1 MNIPRL
7 DLPRIVVL
15 GCGFAGIKF
24 IQKIDSKKYQ
34 IILLDKHNYH
44 TFQPL
49 MYQVATSG
57 LEPDSITYPIRKI
70 FKGKKNF
77 HFRKAEV
84 LDVKH
89 DQKVVNTSIGTIEYD
104 HLIVALGATNNF
116 FGNKQFEQ
124 MTTPMKSLT
133 ESLDLRSMILQNF
146 EDALNTTDIDEQN
159 RLMNFVIV
167 GAGATG
173 VELAGAL
180 SELKEHILPTDYPD
194 LDVRR
199 MQIHLIEGSSRVLS
213 GMSENA
219 SEKSAKFL
227 KKMGVNV
234 WLETRVQ
241 SYDGKSVVTDSENF
255 DSRSV
260 IWSAGVK
267 AVTIDG
273 IDLEAS
279 KSGRIPVDGFN
290 ESLTQKGMYA
300 LGDIAEM
307 ISEDRPRGYP
317 MLASVAG
324 QQGDWLAKNFNSKA
338 KSKARTLK
346 PFVYKDQGTMAT
358 IGRNKAVVDLKR
370 FQFSG
375 YFAWLTWMFV
385 HLMLL
390 VEYRNRLIVFAN
402 WTWRY
407 IKYDRGSRLIIREYE
422 RKTEVKSEKRKA
434 KS

>member
-1 MNIPRL
+1 MNIPRI

-34 IILLDKHNYH
+34 IVLLDKHNYH

-70 FKGKKNF
+70 FKGKKRF
-77 HFRKAEV
+77 HFRKTEV
-84 LDVKH
+84 LNVDH
-89 DQKVVNTSIGTIEYD
+89 DQKVVNTTIGTVQYD
-104 HLIVALGATNNF
+104 HLVVALGATNNF
-116 FGNKQFEQ
+116 FSNKQFEQ

-146 EDALNTTDIDEQN
+146 EDALNLTDIEEQN

-180 SELKEHILPTDYPD
+180 SELKDHVLPKDYPD

-199 MQIHLIEGSSRVLS
+199 MQIHLVEGSGRVLS
-213 GMSENA
+213 AMSENA

-227 KKMGVNV
+227 KEMGVNI
-234 WLETRVQ
+234 WLETRVE
-241 SYDGKSVVTDSENF
+241 SYDGQSVITNNGVFE
-255 DSRSV
+255 SRSV

-267 AVTIDG
+267 AITIDG
-273 IDLEAS
+273 IDLEGS
-279 KSGRIPVDGFN
+279 KSGRVPVNGFSETLN
-290 ESLTQKGMYA
+290 QKDVYA

-307 ISEDRPRGYP
+307 IDEKHPRGYP

-324 QQGDWLAKNFNSKA
+324 QQGEWLAKNLNQSA
-338 KSKARTLK
+338 KSKPKKLK

-370 FQFSG
+370 FHFSG
-375 YFAWLTWMFV
+375 YIAWLIWMFV

-422 RKTEVKSEKRKA
+422 RKQAKEKVQE
-434 KS
+434 

>member
-34 IILLDKHNYH
+34 IVLIDKNNYH

-77 HFRKAEV
+77 HFRNTEV
-84 LDVKH
+84 LNIQH
-89 DQKVVNTSIGTIEYD
+89 DEKTVNTNIGAIDYD
-104 HLIVALGATNNF
+104 HLVVALGATNNF
-116 FGNKQFEQ
+116 FGNKQFEE
-124 MTTPMKSLT
+124 MTTPMKTLV
-133 ESLDLRSMILQNF
+133 ESLDLRSLILQNF
-146 EDALNTTDIDEQN
+146 EDALNTTDLDEQN
-159 RLMNFVIV
+159 RLMNFVII

-180 SELKEHILPTDYPD
+180 SELKQRILPSDYPD

-199 MQIHLIEGSSRVLS
+199 MQIHLIEGADRVLAA
-213 GMSENA
+213 MSANA
-219 SEKSAKFL
+219 SEKSTSFL

-234 WLETRVQ
+234 WVKTRVQ
-241 SYDGKSVVTDSENF
+241 SYDGQTVITDNGEF
-255 DSRSV
+255 ESRSV

-267 AVTIDG
+267 AVSIDG
-273 IDLEAS
+273 IDLENS
-279 KSGRIPVDGFN
+279 VTGRIPVDVFN
-290 ESLTQKGMYA
+290 ESKVQKDMYA

-307 ISEDRPRGYP
+307 IDDAHPRGYP

-324 QQGDWLAKNFNSKA
+324 QQGAWLAKNFNRKT
-338 KSKARTLK
+338 KSKELK

-358 IGRNKAVVDLKR
+358 IGRNKAVVDLKH
-370 FQFSG
+370 FKFSG
-375 YFAWLTWMFV
+375 FFAWLTWMFV

-390 VEYRNRLIVFAN
+390 VEFRNRLIVFMN
-402 WTWRY
+402 WAWRY
-407 IKYDRGSRLIIREYE
+407 VKYDRGSRLIIREY
-422 RKTEVKSEKRKA
+422 KRKR
-434 KS
+434 